1 MMRFG
6 NAPATPP
13 APYRRFVRH
22 SILDPGDLLRMQNEL
37 TRGKI
42 ANAG

>member
-6 NAPATPP
+6 NASAAPSRAVSPIRPALNPRP
-13 APYRRFVRH
+13 N
-22 SILDPGDLLRMQNEL
+22 DLLRMQNQL